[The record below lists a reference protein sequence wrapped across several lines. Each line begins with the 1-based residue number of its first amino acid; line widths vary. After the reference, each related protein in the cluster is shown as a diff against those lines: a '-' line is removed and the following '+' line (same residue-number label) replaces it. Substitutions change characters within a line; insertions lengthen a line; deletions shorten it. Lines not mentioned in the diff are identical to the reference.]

1 MTWKYRDT
9 NGLSHRVT
17 FSRDRDEIT
26 SENLSYGQT
35 FAHSFTNK
43 GTYIYHCDLQGQIA
57 MGKVIVI

>member
-1 MTWKYRDT
+1 MAYHTAL
-9 NGLSHRVT
+9 LSH
-17 FSRDRDEIT
+17 EIET
-26 SENLSYGQT
+26 KSLLKIYLYGQT